1 MNDNPQDMRFDG
13 ELDLHHFAPEDTE
26 FLVKALIDEAERDGR
41 SRIRIVHG
49 KGRSAKKRR
58 VRAVLEADPRIASF
72 RDDGSNWGAT
82 AAELWILND
91 ELRDR
96 HLS

>member
-1 MNDNPQDMRFDG
+1 MTDEPQEMHFGG

-26 FLVKALIDEAERDGR
+26 FLVKALIDEAKREGLT
-41 SRIRIVHG
+41 RIRIIHG

-72 RDDGSNWGAT
+72 FDDGHNWGAT
-82 AAELWILND
+82 IGEVSVPVSEKPGNQ
-91 ELRDR
+91 E
-96 HLS
+96 